1 MCTHLIFSSFFFSC
15 SALWELVPPTLSTWK
30 QCIVVYYPF
39 PSVTEKN
46 SQWDRQRK
54 GPPALPIR
62 KLATCDQ
69 VSTFFL
75 WAGVNPPQLVKSLQ
89 GLYFGE
95 IKGQPAWGP
104 FSSPTEPFV
113 TGDTP
118 PPGIFQCSS
127 NRGPA
132 QCTWPCS
139 KAGAALPQAKEWR
152 NTEDH
157 ISFQSL
163 SLCCTERLRP
173 LSTKILISSP
183 FFSFPLCNVHHQ
195 LLTIQQEA
203 LLW

>member
-1 MCTHLIFSSFFFSC
+1 MDSYIPYTNVYTSDIFKFFLFLLCALRVSASYTFNLETVHSC
-15 SALWELVPPTLSTWK
+15 LLSIS
-30 QCIVVYYPF
+30 QCDREKF
-39 PSVTEKN
+39 PVRQTEKRA
-46 SQWDRQRK
+46 SS
-54 GPPALPIR
+54 PAHQEVGY
-62 KLATCDQ
+62 CDQ

-152 NTEDH
+152 NTENH

-163 SLCCTERLRP
+163 SLCCTERLRH

-183 FFSFPLCNVHHQ
+183 FFPFHSVMYTVSC
-195 LLTIQQEA
+195 
-203 LLW
+203 